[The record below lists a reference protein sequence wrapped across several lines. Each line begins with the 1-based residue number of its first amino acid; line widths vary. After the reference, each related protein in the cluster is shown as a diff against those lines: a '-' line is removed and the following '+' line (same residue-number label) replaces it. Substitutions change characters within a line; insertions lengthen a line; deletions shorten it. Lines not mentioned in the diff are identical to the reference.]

1 MDQQPYEDPM
11 NTGSQLTRRV
21 RAAGFVA
28 MIVGAVDPLEGSV
41 LILIGGGLVALGAF
55 LARDERRLVVYWAV
69 VFALIVVGVAAMWG
83 LTAVGGIGGSSGR
96 SMWWSVLLLPYLAG
110 WMLATWGR
118 GSPRWFSW
126 LAMAVG
132 LWYLAILAMIVLRG
146 PARHGPG
153 LAAPLVLAAVGL
165 VTIAGS
171 AVRLRRAHAATG
183 IRQRDPRSVDPA
195 PGGRRAERPR

>member
-1 MDQQPYEDPM
+1 MD
-11 NTGSQLTRRV
+11 TGSQWTRRF

-28 MIVGAVDPLEGSV
+28 MIVGAVDPLEGSI
-41 LILIGGGLVALGAF
+41 LILIGSGLVALGAY
-55 LARDERRLVVYWAV
+55 LERDDRRLVVYWAV
-69 VFALIVVGVAAMWG
+69 VFALITAGVAAMWG
-83 LTAVGGIGGSSGR
+83 LTAVGGIGGASGR

-126 LAMAVG
+126 LAAAVG

-146 PARHGPG
+146 PALQGQG
-153 LAAPLVLAAVGL
+153 LAAPLVLAVIGL

-171 AVRLRRAHAATG
+171 ARCLRKST
-183 IRQRDPRSVDPA
+183 
-195 PGGRRAERPR
+195 